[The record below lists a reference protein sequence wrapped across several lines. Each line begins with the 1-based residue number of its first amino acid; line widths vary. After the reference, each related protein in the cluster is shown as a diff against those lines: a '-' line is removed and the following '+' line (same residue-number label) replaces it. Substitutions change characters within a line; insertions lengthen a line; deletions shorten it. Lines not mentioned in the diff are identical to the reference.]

1 MMIKLIKSRYGVNRT
16 ITEQADGTLLIEG
29 ESLYYRVGG
38 DEQNITMFDFE
49 GGPFLMVGDP
59 MLDLDMDGIIKSIE
73 ILESKDNIVAIKVRC
88 E

>member
-29 ESLYYRVGG
+29 ESRFYRCSGNEK
-38 DEQNITMFDFE
+38 DLEMFDFE

-59 MLDLDMDGIIKSIE
+59 MMEFEGTIKSIE
-73 ILESKDNIVAIKVRC
+73 LLESKDNNVRIKVRC